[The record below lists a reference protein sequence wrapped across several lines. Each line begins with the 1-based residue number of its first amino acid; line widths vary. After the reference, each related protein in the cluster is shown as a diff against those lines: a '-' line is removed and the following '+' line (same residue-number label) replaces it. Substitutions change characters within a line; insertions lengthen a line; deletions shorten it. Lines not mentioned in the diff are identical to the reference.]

1 MTWILENL
9 ATITAIVTAAMTLA
23 SLIVGLTPTPK
34 DDAALKTV
42 RQFLVRLSILNPSDV
57 RGLFKTPL
65 SKVK

>member
-42 RQFLVRLSILNPSDV
+42 RQFLIRLSILNPSDV
-57 RGLFKTPL
+57 RGLFKAPL
-65 SKVK
+65 SKVD